1 MASDTPGRRDD
12 RGAGSASARDSALHD
27 STLHGDALHDDDAR
41 NAGPARR
48 TGRDGTPRDTT
59 PRNGTSRTGTSR
71 ATGAQASAA
80 PRHGGLGPD
89 AADADLAIY
98 RSRWRAAVRM
108 VLQRVLFR
116 ALVRS
121 QVSQTVIVADGVKRL
136 TGAFV
141 VVANHTSHLDAPLL
155 AEGLPR
161 RQARFVSTGVA
172 YDYFFKDWY
181 KRWFVRWMFNAFPI
195 DRDGSRRN
203 AGMSRR
209 LLRYGV
215 PIVVFPEGTRQM
227 TGRIADFKPGAAALA
242 TGVGVPVVPAA
253 LIGGYEAM
261 PKGRSW
267 PKPGRPPVAVVFG
280 EPLTADPDESVTE
293 FTARIRDRVQELY
306 TTHHDRI
313 LGPAPEPGTAG
324 DGTKARKR

>member
-1 MASDTPGRRDD
+1 MATEEKGRRAD
-12 RGAGSASARDSALHD
+12 RVSAQSS
-27 STLHGDALHDDDAR
+27 S
-41 NAGPARR
+41 
-48 TGRDGTPRDTT
+48 
-59 PRNGTSRTGTSR
+59 PRNGTSRTGR
-71 ATGAQASAA
+71 AQDAAGAHQGAA
-80 PRHGGLGPD
+80 PGHGGVGPA
-89 AADADLAIY
+89 AADADLSIY

-121 QVSQTVIVADGVKRL
+121 QVTQTVEVADGVRRL
-136 TGAFV
+136 TGPFV

-161 RQARFVSTGVA
+161 RQARYLSTGVA
-172 YDYFFKDWY
+172 HDYFFRTWY

-215 PIVVFPEGTRQM
+215 PIVVFPEGTRQQ
-227 TGRIADFKPGAAALA
+227 TGVIADFKPGAAALA

-261 PKGRSW
+261 PKGRNW

-280 EPLTADPDESVTE
+280 EPLHADPDESVTE
-293 FTARIRDRVQELY
+293 FTARIRDRVQDLY
-306 TTHHDRI
+306 MTHHDRI
-313 LGPAPEPGTAG
+313 LGPDPESGTAD
-324 DGTKARKR
+324 DGTKARER